1 MDYVYI
7 TGTVDADGRFTSGWW
22 STPPAE
28 AVRAAQA
35 EPSSEQDWI
44 AVALSDGDDILARA
58 PAPLLAVPICPGGSS
73 LNLSALLALPDATSS
88 VAIMEGTREV
98 FRRVVPDPAAVRLDK
113 HLGPRLLREQIELP
127 VHIDGPEPRSGA
139 YIVAAWEAP
148 GHPPLSLGLI
158 GIGAGEPAV
167 VRLDLTE
174 LPGGEGCR
182 LSVTYFDAIRSVT
195 TSSAP
200 LSLEARPAVP
210 VIVAPTPG
218 MKMFDDSWLS
228 LAGRLDGD
236 GDPEALEWLVDEE
249 VVGTGVRAGVARPA
263 AGARTVTLRYG
274 TTRASVEIMVLPV
287 PTQEIVPPLWEP
299 PWRST
304 LFRSLS
310 TLYLGPKES
319 ETTE

>member
-1 MDYVYI
+1 MDHVYI
-7 TGTVDADGRFTSGWW
+7 RGTVDVDGRFTPSWW
-22 STPPAE
+22 NTPPAE

-35 EPSSEQDWI
+35 EPISQKDWI
-44 AVALSDGDDILARA
+44 AVALSDGDDILARV
-58 PAPLLAVPICPGGSS
+58 PASLVKAPICPGGSS
-73 LNLSALLALPDATSS
+73 LNLSALLVLPDATSA
-88 VAIMEGTREV
+88 VAILEGDREV
-98 FRRVVPDPAAVRLDK
+98 FRRVVPDPAAVRLEK
-113 HLGPRLLREQIELP
+113 HLGPRLRRQHIELP
-127 VHIDGPEPRSGA
+127 VHIDGPEPCSGA

-148 GHPPLSLGLI
+148 GYPPRSLGLI

-167 VRLDLTE
+167 VRLDLTA

-182 LSVTYFDAIRSVT
+182 VSISYFDGIRKVI

-218 MKMFDDSWLS
+218 MEMFDDSWLS
-228 LAGRLDGD
+228 LAGCLDGD

-249 VVGTGVRAGVARPA
+249 VVGTGDRAGVARPA
-263 AGARTVTLRYG
+263 AGTRTVTLRYE
-274 TTRASVEIMVLPV
+274 TARASVEIMVLPAA
-287 PTQEIVPPLWEP
+287 TEEIVPPLWEP

-310 TLYLGPKES
+310 TVYLGPTGS